1 MMKSFTLHALT
12 LAVALSLVALAHRP
26 ARAQGTAF
34 TYQGRLDN
42 GSSPASGLHDFVFR
56 LFDAA
61 SGGAQVGST
70 VCVDNLNVMDGVFTT
85 ELDFGQQFAT
95 TAQRHLEIEVRSD
108 TGLPC
113 GDVTGFVMLSP
124 RQHLTAAP
132 MASHAGSAF
141 TLAAADGSPANA
153 VFVDND
159 GRVGVGT
166 TAPAMQVHVKGTAP
180 VMVLQDT
187 ASPSNQAG
195 YLSFWN
201 NVPTETGWLG
211 YGTTGSPQ
219 LSLVNARTNG
229 DIRLYTGSG
238 GHINFTSGSGG
249 DINLVPGTGGDV
261 GVGTFTPGAKLDV
274 RGDIRLGSVGEYFA
288 PAGPENL
295 RILRGKVSA
304 AGGVLL
310 GSGFTASRSSTGVYS
325 ITFSPAFPTGQF
337 PIVTASAES
346 SGLARFAMV
355 NTPTY
360 ISTVIRI
367 VNGSGTAV
375 DADFYFIAAGPR

>member
-1 MMKSFTLHALT
+1 MKAFTFTAMILAISLSF
-12 LAVALSLVALAHRP
+12 VALGHRP
-26 ARAQGTAF
+26 ACAQGTAF
-34 TYQGRLDN
+34 TYQGRLDD
-42 GSSPASGLHDFVFR
+42 GGSPANGPHDFVFR

-61 SGGAQVGST
+61 SGGAQIGST
-70 VCVDNLNVMDGVFTT
+70 VCIDNLNVIDGVFSA

-95 TAQRHLEIEVRSD
+95 TGQRHLEIEVRSD

-113 GDVTGFVMLSP
+113 GDGTGLVVLSP
-124 RQHLTAAP
+124 RQHVTAAP

-159 GRVGVGT
+159 GKVGVGT
-166 TAPAMQVHVKGTAP
+166 TAPAMHVHVKGTAP

-195 YLSFWN
+195 YISFWN

-219 LSLVNARTNG
+219 LSLVNARTGG
-229 DIRLYTGSG
+229 DLRLYTGSG

-261 GVGTFTPGAKLDV
+261 GVGTFTPAAKLDV
-274 RGDIRLGSVGEYFA
+274 RGDVRLGSAGEYFA

-295 RILRGKVSA
+295 RILRGKVSS
-304 AGGVLL
+304 AGGVLF
-310 GSGFTASRSSTGVYS
+310 GSGFTASRSSAGVYS
-325 ITFSPAFPTGQF
+325 ITFSPAFPIGQF
-337 PIVTASAES
+337 PILTASAES
-346 SGLARFAMV
+346 SGAARFAMV
-355 NTPTY
+355 NTPTHVA
-360 ISTVIRI
+360 TVIRI

>member
-1 MMKSFTLHALT
+1 MKAFTLTTLT
-12 LAVALSLVALAHRP
+12 LAVALSFVTLAHRP

-42 GSSPASGLHDFVFR
+42 GGSPANGPHDFLFR

-61 SGGAQVGST
+61 SGGLQLGST
-70 VCVDNLNVMDGVFTT
+70 VCIDNLNVVDGVFTA

-95 TAQRHLEIEVRSD
+95 AAQRHLEIEVRSD

-113 GDVTGFVMLSP
+113 GDVTGFNVLAP
-124 RQHLTAAP
+124 RQHVTPTP
-132 MASHAGSAF
+132 MAIHAGSAF

-153 VFVDND
+153 VIVDND
-159 GRVGVGT
+159 GKVGVGT
-166 TAPAMQVHVKGTAP
+166 TSPAMHLHIRGTAP

-195 YLSFWN
+195 YVTFWN
-201 NVPTETGWLG
+201 NASVETGWLG

-219 LSLVNARTNG
+219 LSLVNARTGG
-229 DIRLYTGSG
+229 DLRLYTGSG

-261 GVGTFTPGAKLDV
+261 GVGTFTPAAKLDV
-274 RGDIRLGSVGEYFA
+274 RGDIRLGSAGEYFA

-304 AGGVLL
+304 AGGVLF
-310 GSGFTASRSSTGVYS
+310 GSGFTASRSSTGVYTL
-325 ITFSPAFPTGQF
+325 TFSPAFPSGQY

-355 NTPTY
+355 NTPTH
-360 ISTVIRI
+360 IATVIRI